1 MSDQVVYTVQLLD
14 VSDPYSGDSIAGEWI
29 FTDEALANAQVD
41 ILESMVA
48 SAPGDQTFPDY
59 RVVKYPTTI
68 SISTTARNV
77 VALGHNPGIVSWPVF
92 GDEAIVLT
100 ACARVDHT
108 GNENIVEFVG
118 TDPVAVM
125 AAITAVIVSWPRIS
139 SLPSRG

>member
-1 MSDQVVYTVQLLD
+1 
-14 VSDPYSGDSIAGEWI
+14 
-29 FTDEALANAQVD
+29 
-41 ILESMVA
+41 
-48 SAPGDQTFPDY
+48 
-59 RVVKYPTTI
+59 
-68 SISTTARNV
+68 
-77 VALGHNPGIVSWPVF
+77 LGHNPGIVSWPVF